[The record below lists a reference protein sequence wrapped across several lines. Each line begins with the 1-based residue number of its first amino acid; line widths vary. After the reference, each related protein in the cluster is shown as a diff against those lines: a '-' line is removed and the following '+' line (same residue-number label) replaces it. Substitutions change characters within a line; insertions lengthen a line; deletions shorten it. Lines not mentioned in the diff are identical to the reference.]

1 MSEQAEPLR
10 LREPAHLVSPRARV
24 MWLVE
29 GAFLMLV
36 LFAGQV
42 LWWFLDGS
50 RSRTPHVVVGV
61 AWLVLTVLYLSIMP
75 VWRYRVHRWEHTET
89 AVYTQTGW
97 LDQER
102 RIAPVSRIQ
111 TVDMTRGPVAQALG
125 LASVTV
131 TTASAAG
138 PLKIHGLDLDVARLD
153 ERVHAAGAVIAV
165 PGDGHARADRVRAQ
179 ALHDGAVQQHLQRT
193 AMD

>member
-1 MSEQAEPLR
+1 MTEQADPGTPLR
-10 LREPAHLVSPRARV
+10 LREPANLVSPRARL

-29 GAFLMLV
+29 GAIFMLV
-36 LFAGQV
+36 LLGGQV
-42 LWWFLDGS
+42 AWWFIDG
-50 RSRTPHVVVGV
+50 RGSRTPHLVVGAV
-61 AWLVLTVLYLSIMP
+61 WLVVSVLYLSIMP
-75 VWRYRVHRWEHTET
+75 VWRYRVHRWENTET

-138 PLKIHGLDLDVARLD
+138 PLKIHGLDVDVARHLVED
-153 ERVHAAGAVIAV
+153 LTALTIAER
-165 PGDGHARADRVRAQ
+165 GDA
-179 ALHDGAVQQHLQRT
+179 T
-193 AMD
+193 

>member
-1 MSEQAEPLR
+1 MTEQADPGTPLR
-10 LREPAHLVSPRARV
+10 LREPANLVSPKARL

-29 GAFLMLV
+29 GAIFMLV
-36 LFAGQV
+36 LLGGQV
-42 LWWFLDGS
+42 AWWFIDG
-50 RSRTPHVVVGV
+50 RGSRTPHLVVGGV
-61 AWLVLTVLYLSIMP
+61 WLVVSVLYLSIMP
-75 VWRYRVHRWEHTET
+75 VWRYRVHRWENTET

-138 PLKIHGLDLDVARLD
+138 PLKIHGLDVDVARHLVED
-153 ERVHAAGAVIAV
+153 LTALTIAER
-165 PGDGHARADRVRAQ
+165 GDA
-179 ALHDGAVQQHLQRT
+179 T
-193 AMD
+193 

>member
-1 MSEQAEPLR
+1 MSEQVDGGTPLR
-10 LREPAHLVSPRARV
+10 LREPANLVSPRARL
-24 MWLVE
+24 MWLAE
-29 GAFLMLV
+29 GALFMLV
-36 LFAGQV
+36 LLAVQAG
-42 LWWFLDGS
+42 WWFIDG
-50 RSRTPHVVVGV
+50 RGSRTPHLVVGA
-61 AWLVLTVLYLSIMP
+61 AWLVFAVLYLSIMP
-75 VWRYRVHRWEHTET
+75 VWRYRVHRWENTDT

-138 PLKIHGLDLDVARLD
+138 PLRIHGLDVNVARHLVED
-153 ERVHAAGAVIAV
+153 LTTLTIAER
-165 PGDGHARADRVRAQ
+165 GDA
-179 ALHDGAVQQHLQRT
+179 T
-193 AMD
+193 

>member
-1 MSEQAEPLR
+1 MSEQGAPEAPLR
-10 LREPAHLVSPRARV
+10 LREPANLVSPRARV

-29 GAFLMLV
+29 GSFLMLV

-42 LWWFLDGS
+42 GWWFLDGAKD
-50 RSRTPHVVVGV
+50 RTPHVVIGV
-61 AWLVLTVLYLSIMP
+61 AWLVVTVLYLSIMP
-75 VWRYRVHRWEHTET
+75 IWRYRVHRWENTET

-138 PLKIHGLDLDVARLD
+138 PLRIHGLDVDVARRLVED
-153 ERVHAAGAVIAV
+153 LTALTIAER
-165 PGDGHARADRVRAQ
+165 GDA
-179 ALHDGAVQQHLQRT
+179 T
-193 AMD
+193 

>member
-1 MSEQAEPLR
+1 MTEQADRGAPLQ
-10 LREPAHLVSPRARV
+10 LREPANLVSPKARL
-24 MWLVE
+24 MWLAE
-29 GAFLMLV
+29 GAILMLV
-36 LFAGQV
+36 LLGVQAA
-42 LWWFLDGS
+42 WWFIDARG
-50 RSRTPHVVVGV
+50 SRTPHLVVGV
-61 AWLVLTVLYLSIMP
+61 VWLVFSVLYLSIMP
-75 VWRYRVHRWEHTET
+75 VWRYRVHRWENTET

-138 PLKIHGLDLDVARLD
+138 PLKIHGLDVDVARRLVENLTALTIA
-153 ERVHAAGAVIAV
+153 ER
-165 PGDGHARADRVRAQ
+165 GDA
-179 ALHDGAVQQHLQRT
+179 T
-193 AMD
+193 

>member
-1 MSEQAEPLR
+1 MSEQAEQGAPLR
-10 LREPAHLVSPRARV
+10 LREPANLVSPRARL

-29 GAFLMLV
+29 GAILMLV
-36 LFAGQV
+36 LLGGQA
-42 LWWFLDGS
+42 LWWFFDG
-50 RSRTPHVVVGV
+50 RGSRTPHLVVGV
-61 AWLVLTVLYLSIMP
+61 MWLVLTVLYLSIMP
-75 VWRYRVHRWEHTET
+75 VWRYRVHRWENTET

-138 PLKIHGLDLDVARLD
+138 PLKIHGLDVDVARHLVED
-153 ERVHAAGAVIAV
+153 LTALTIAER
-165 PGDGHARADRVRAQ
+165 GDA
-179 ALHDGAVQQHLQRT
+179 T
-193 AMD
+193 

>member
-1 MSEQAEPLR
+1 MTEQADPGTPLR
-10 LREPAHLVSPRARV
+10 LREPANLVSPKARW
-24 MWLVE
+24 MWLAE
-29 GAFLMLV
+29 GAMFMLV
-36 LFAGQV
+36 LLGVQAA
-42 LWWFLDGS
+42 WWWIDG
-50 RSRTPHVVVGV
+50 RGSRTPHLVVGV
-61 AWLVLTVLYLSIMP
+61 VWLVVSVLYLSIMP
-75 VWRYRVHRWEHTET
+75 VWRYRVHRWENTET

-138 PLKIHGLDLDVARLD
+138 PLKIHGLDVDVARHLVED
-153 ERVHAAGAVIAV
+153 LTALTIAER
-165 PGDGHARADRVRAQ
+165 GDA
-179 ALHDGAVQQHLQRT
+179 T
-193 AMD
+193 

>member
-1 MSEQAEPLR
+1 MSEQAQPLR
-10 LREPAHLVSPRARV
+10 LREPAHLVSPRARL

-36 LFAGQV
+36 LLAGQV
-42 LWWFLDGS
+42 LWWFVDGA
-50 RSRTPHVVVGV
+50 RSRTPHLVVGGV
-61 AWLVLTVLYLSIMP
+61 WLVVTVLYLSIMP

-111 TVDMTRGPVAQALG
+111 TVDMARGPVAQTLG

-138 PLKIHGLDLDVARLD
+138 PLKIHGLDLDVARHLVED
-153 ERVHAAGAVIAV
+153 LTALTIAER
-165 PGDGHARADRVRAQ
+165 GDA
-179 ALHDGAVQQHLQRT
+179 T
-193 AMD
+193 

>member
-1 MSEQAEPLR
+1 MSEQAGPEAPLR
-10 LREPAHLVSPRARV
+10 LREPANLVSPRARL
-24 MWLVE
+24 MWALE
-29 GAFLMLV
+29 GAVLV
-36 LFAGQV
+36 LVLLGVQV
-42 LWWFLDGS
+42 LWWFVDGAP
-50 RSRTPHVVVGV
+50 SRTPHYVVGGV
-61 AWLVLTVLYLSIMP
+61 WLLFAALYLSVMP
-75 VWRYRVHRWEHTET
+75 VWRYRVHRWENTDT

-138 PLKIHGLDLDVARLD
+138 PLKIHGLDLDVARHLVED
-153 ERVHAAGAVIAV
+153 LTALSIAER
-165 PGDGHARADRVRAQ
+165 GDA
-179 ALHDGAVQQHLQRT
+179 T
-193 AMD
+193 

>member
-1 MSEQAEPLR
+1 MSEQADQGTPLR
-10 LREPAHLVSPRARV
+10 LREPANQVSPRARV

-29 GAFLMLV
+29 GALLMLM
-36 LFAGQV
+36 LLAGQV
-42 LWWFLDGS
+42 AWWLIDG
-50 RSRTPHVVVGV
+50 RGSRTPHLVVGAV
-61 AWLVLTVLYLSIMP
+61 WLVFTVAYLLIMP
-75 VWRYRVHRWEHTET
+75 VWRYRVHRWENTET

-138 PLKIHGLDLDVARLD
+138 PLKIHGLDVNVARHLVED
-153 ERVHAAGAVIAV
+153 LTALTIAER
-165 PGDGHARADRVRAQ
+165 GDA
-179 ALHDGAVQQHLQRT
+179 T
-193 AMD
+193 

>member
-1 MSEQAEPLR
+1 MSEQAEQGTPLR
-10 LREPAHLVSPRARV
+10 LREPANLVSPRARL

-29 GAFLMLV
+29 GAILMLV
-36 LFAGQV
+36 LLGGQA
-42 LWWFLDGS
+42 LWWFLDG
-50 RSRTPHVVVGV
+50 RGSRTPHLVVGI

-75 VWRYRVHRWEHTET
+75 VWRYRVHRWENTET

-138 PLKIHGLDLDVARLD
+138 PLKIHGLDVDVARHLVED
-153 ERVHAAGAVIAV
+153 LTALTIAER
-165 PGDGHARADRVRAQ
+165 GDA
-179 ALHDGAVQQHLQRT
+179 T
-193 AMD
+193 

>member
-1 MSEQAEPLR
+1 MSEQVDGGTPLR
-10 LREPAHLVSPRARV
+10 LREPANLVSPRALL
-24 MWLVE
+24 MWLAE
-29 GAFLMLV
+29 GTLFMLV
-36 LFAGQV
+36 LLAVQAG
-42 LWWFLDGS
+42 WWFIDG
-50 RSRTPHVVVGV
+50 RGSRTPHLVVGG
-61 AWLVLTVLYLSIMP
+61 AWLVFAVLYLSIMP
-75 VWRYRVHRWEHTET
+75 VWRYRVHRWENTDT

-138 PLKIHGLDLDVARLD
+138 PLRIHGLDVNVARHLVED
-153 ERVHAAGAVIAV
+153 LTALTIAER
-165 PGDGHARADRVRAQ
+165 GDA
-179 ALHDGAVQQHLQRT
+179 T
-193 AMD
+193 

>member
-1 MSEQAEPLR
+1 
-10 LREPAHLVSPRARV
+10 
-24 MWLVE
+24 
-29 GAFLMLV
+29 
-36 LFAGQV
+36 
-42 LWWFLDGS
+42 
-50 RSRTPHVVVGV
+50 
-61 AWLVLTVLYLSIMP
+61 
-75 VWRYRVHRWEHTET
+75 VWRYRVHRWENTET

-138 PLKIHGLDLDVARLD
+138 PLRIHGLDVNVARHLVED
-153 ERVHAAGAVIAV
+153 LTALTIAER
-165 PGDGHARADRVRAQ
+165 GDA
-179 ALHDGAVQQHLQRT
+179 T
-193 AMD
+193 

>member
-1 MSEQAEPLR
+1 MSEQVDGGTPLR
-10 LREPAHLVSPRARV
+10 LREPANLVSPRARL
-24 MWLVE
+24 MWLAE
-29 GAFLMLV
+29 GTLFMLV
-36 LFAGQV
+36 LLAVQAG
-42 LWWFLDGS
+42 WWFIDG
-50 RSRTPHVVVGV
+50 RGSRTPHIVVGG
-61 AWLVLTVLYLSIMP
+61 AWLVFAVLYLSIMP
-75 VWRYRVHRWEHTET
+75 VWRYRVHRWENTDT

-138 PLKIHGLDLDVARLD
+138 PLRIHGLDVNVARHLVED
-153 ERVHAAGAVIAV
+153 LTALTIAER
-165 PGDGHARADRVRAQ
+165 GDA
-179 ALHDGAVQQHLQRT
+179 T
-193 AMD
+193 

>member
-1 MSEQAEPLR
+1 MSDQVEPDAPRR
-10 LREPAHLVSPRARV
+10 LREPANLVSPRARL
-24 MWLVE
+24 MWLLE
-29 GAFLMLV
+29 GAVLV
-36 LFAGQV
+36 LVLLGVQV
-42 LWWFLDGS
+42 LWWFVDGAP
-50 RSRTPHVVVGV
+50 SRTPHYVVGGV
-61 AWLVLTVLYLSIMP
+61 WLLFAALYLSVMP
-75 VWRYRVHRWEHTET
+75 VWRYRVHRWENTDT

-138 PLKIHGLDLDVARLD
+138 PLKIHGLDLDVARHLVED
-153 ERVHAAGAVIAV
+153 LTALTIAEH
-165 PGDGHARADRVRAQ
+165 GDA
-179 ALHDGAVQQHLQRT
+179 T
-193 AMD
+193 